1 MEVAAVLGFDFSS
14 SSAVAAAATATCCA
28 AVAVCCSACSRE
40 TSYERPRPATRSRRP
55 AWAAGRRK
63 SPALGWRLASGE
75 ASHAVAVDKSL
86 DDTLTGEAAGRQ
98 VWWYDASAGRAD
110 QPDWTDSF
118 DPSINPNAGDK
129 IFRTAQLAQ
138 YSGQTPDTATPT
150 SATEAAKKGAHFY
163 AMLQCEDGHWAGDY
177 GGPMFLL
184 PGLVIV
190 GYVTG
195 SLDEVLPKPAR
206 EAAVL
211 YLRNHQQLDGGWGT
225 HIESASTMF
234 GTTLSY
240 VMLRLL
246 GVAAADPAAIAARAF
261 MHAHGGA
268 LYAPSWA
275 KFWLA
280 VLGVYDWAG
289 INSMPVGP
297 AAACLLSV
305 QQDSCVLWPAGL
317 ARTDTN
323 TQPQQA
329 YLT

>member
-1 MEVAAVLGFDFSS
+1 MVEAAAVLGLDLSA
-14 SSAVAAAATATCCA
+14 SSAVHVAAAATAACCA
-28 AVAVCCSACSRE
+28 AAACCCSRE
-40 TSYERPRPATRSRRP
+40 TYERPRPATRSRRP
-55 AWAAGRRK
+55 EWLASRRK
-63 SPALGWRLASGE
+63 SPPLGWRLASGE
-75 ASHAVAVDKSL
+75 ASNTVAVDKSL
-86 DDTLTGEAAGRQ
+86 DETLVTGEAAGRQ
-98 VWWYDASAGRAD
+98 VWWYDASAAKAER
-110 QPDWTDSF
+110 PSWTDSF
-118 DPSINPNAGDK
+118 DPSANPNAGDR
-129 IFRTAQLAQ
+129 IFRAAQLAQ
-138 YSGQTPDTATPT
+138 YSGKAPDKAAPT

-163 AMLQCEDGHWAGDY
+163 SMLQCEDGHWAGDY

-190 GYVTG
+190 GHVTG
-195 SLDEVLPKPAR
+195 SLDEVLPEPAR

-211 YLRNHQQLDGGWGT
+211 YLRNHQQVDGGWGT

-261 MHAHGGA
+261 MHTHGGA

-297 AAACLLSV
+297 SVASLSLAL
-305 QQDSCVLWPAGL
+305 QQVSCSQ
-317 ARTDTN
+317 RS
-323 TQPQQA
+323 QS
-329 YLT
+329 